1 MNETNVV
8 GMNFQ
13 KYNEQKPSF
22 EIRRKI
28 ANYATEY
35 LEHGDV
41 QFSKQFFQEIL
52 SETNIQVF
60 LFVGYIVHFAF
71 SQDEKGWERLI
82 TLIVDELYGNSK
94 LINTEDLLEG

>member
-1 MNETNVV
+1 
-8 GMNFQ
+8 
-13 KYNEQKPSF
+13 
-22 EIRRKI
+22 
-28 ANYATEY
+28 
-35 LEHGDV
+35 
-41 QFSKQFFQEIL
+41 
-52 SETNIQVF
+52 VF